1 MGAARI
7 LEIKSMDEIAALGAD
22 GGIGIGASLEPADVI
37 RLTTEKNFHHVVQ
50 KDGLSFDT
58 EMAVARTMSTNL
70 QAFMDHPVQTILG
83 LSEVDAGHL
92 PSMHIKASVDERK
105 SNTIE
110 QFEAYLQ
117 ALSGVRPIR
126 EEAIMI
132 ADELYTNGA
141 KLGFDPARLSKGAKL
156 VRPGIVEFF
165 ARTDGLRLVLGV
177 RDSYGTLKFEQVLS
191 RIAACFQHG
200 MAGSI
205 KQGEGG
211 AGIGSFMV
219 FNACVSYYAGV
230 ERGKRTVV
238 CVSLPVGISRR
249 EGNALPKNI
258 HLACD

>member
-1 MGAARI
+1 MSTEKGT
-7 LEIKSMDEIAALGAD
+7 
-22 GGIGIGASLEPADVI
+22 IGVGSSLEPADVI
-37 RLTTEKNFHHVVQ
+37 RLTTEHNFHHVVQ
-50 KDGLSFDT
+50 KDGISFDT

-70 QAFMDHPVQTILG
+70 NAFLDHPLQTILG
-83 LSEVDAGHL
+83 LSDVDAGHL
-92 PSMHIKASVDERK
+92 PSLVIKAAVDERK

-110 QFEAYLQ
+110 QFDNYLKG
-117 ALSGVRPIR
+117 LSGVRPIID
-126 EEAIMI
+126 EAMMI

-156 VRPGIVEFF
+156 VRPGTVEFF

-177 RDSYGTLKFEQVLS
+177 RDSYGLLKFEQVLS
-191 RIAACFQHG
+191 RIANCFANG

-230 ERGKRTVV
+230 ERGKRSVV
-238 CVSLPVGISRR
+238 CVALPVGISRR

-258 HLACD
+258 HLASD

>member
-1 MGAARI
+1 
-7 LEIKSMDEIAALGAD
+7 
-22 GGIGIGASLEPADVI
+22 
-37 RLTTEKNFHHVVQ
+37 
-50 KDGLSFDT
+50 
-58 EMAVARTMSTNL
+58 
-70 QAFMDHPVQTILG
+70 
-83 LSEVDAGHL
+83 
-92 PSMHIKASVDERK
+92 
-105 SNTIE
+105 
-110 QFEAYLQ
+110 
-117 ALSGVRPIR
+117 
-126 EEAIMI
+126 MI

-156 VRPGIVEFF
+156 VRPGLVEFF

-177 RDSYGTLKFEQVLS
+177 RDSYGTLRFEQVLS
-191 RIAACFQHG
+191 RISRCFEDG

-219 FNACVSYYAGV
+219 FNACISYYAGV

-258 HLACD
+258 HLASD